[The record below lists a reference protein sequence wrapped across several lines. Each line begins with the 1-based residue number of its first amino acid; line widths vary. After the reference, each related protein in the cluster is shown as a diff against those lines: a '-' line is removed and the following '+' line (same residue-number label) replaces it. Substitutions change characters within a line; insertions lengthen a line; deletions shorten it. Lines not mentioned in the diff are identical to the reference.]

1 MTDEIKAK
9 YEEAAKEYV
18 KWHNLKAPMETDG
31 EATFRIFLAGAA
43 HAHNEAIDAAI
54 KLFKTRGSFGT
65 PFIDELEKFK
75 KL

>member
-1 MTDEIKAK
+1 MNADQQKN
-9 YEEAAKEYV
+9 YEEAAKKSLSELLNKYEDTDYV
-18 KWHNLKAPMETDG
+18 TG
-31 EATFRIFLAGAA
+31 FLAGAA

-65 PFIDELEKFK
+65 PFIDELEKLK